1 MANTYADYTGDGSET
16 DFAINFDY
24 IKTSHVAV
32 EVNEGPAG
40 GTNTW
45 VRKTLGSDYTVVTS
59 PTKQVVFTSAPANLV
74 RVRVLRDSDANVG
87 IVDFANGSVL
97 TETELDNAYNH
108 NRYLA
113 QEAEEGASGGGF
125 TKNLS
130 GQYDADGLRIENLA
144 APDSDD
150 DAANKSYVDT
160 ATAAAVATEASAR
173 ISGDND
179 QVSKTGDTMSGNL
192 AMGGNKV
199 TGLGS
204 PGTGTDAANK
214 TYVDDT
220 VASVTAGTIPDGTI
234 TTAKLADDAVTA
246 AKLDNTTVTPGS
258 YTNTDI
264 TVDENGRIT
273 AASNGSS
280 GAGATNLGVTHN
292 AENVDVTSSTGDDI
306 TLNAAVASVGATPGT
321 AGVMTDGD
329 KEKLDGLVSNA
340 THTGDVTGSTALTIA
355 NGVITHDKISTTDT
369 VFNISANNEVG
380 IGRTAV
386 SGYGLGI
393 AGGVYLDNSVAIDTY
408 AEGDESVRSL
418 STQAITG
425 GYNTVAKAIKQF
437 RAESSNY
444 TGAIGFS
451 YKNDGF
457 YSTPLKVGF
466 HSSVDYSTESP
477 NRNIYHILCEQE
489 NVHNSGP
496 YTLAT
501 GNPLLQVIG
510 NGDVANKN
518 NSYGS
523 TSDSALKKDI
533 ADANSQWT
541 DIKNVSVKNYKLK
554 SETEADSP
562 VYIGVVAQDLEAA
575 GMNGLVDDSGKYKT
589 VKYSILYMKAI
600 KALQE
605 AMDRIEALEAK
616 VESLQ
621 AQ

>member
-1 MANTYADYTGDGSET
+1 MAYTYTDYVGNGSET
-16 DFAINFDY
+16 QFDINFDY

-74 RVRVLRDSDANVG
+74 RVRVLRDSDANIG

-125 TKNLS
+125 TKNTD

-160 ATAAAVATEASAR
+160 TAAAAVATETSAR
-173 ISGDND
+173 IAGDND

-234 TTAKLADDAVTA
+234 TTAKIADDAVTA
-246 AKLDNTTVTPGS
+246 AKLDNTAVTPGS

-273 AASNGSS
+273 AASS
-280 GAGATNLGVTHN
+280 GAAGGEDNVQADWNETDNTSDAFILNKPTIPSTSDDLTEGSTNLFN
-292 AENVDVTSSTGDDI
+292 Q
-306 TLNAAVASVGATPGT
+306 
-321 AGVMTDGD
+321 
-329 KEKLDGLVSNA
+329 

-355 NGVITHDKISTTDT
+355 NDAVTTDKINLRAVTFPKIQLMANMNVVGNLSGSTASPTSVSVLDEDAMTSNSATALATQQSIKAYVDNQVSSVSSFKSSDITWTAGTTGTNPAQNNDIT
-369 VFNISANNEVG
+369 V
-380 IGRTAV
+380 TH
-386 SGYGLGI
+386 GLG
-393 AGGVYLDNSVAIDTY
+393 GVPDSFTVVLKCTTAENGWSVGEEVSIDYESSTNGRLATWATSTVVGFRFNSGTTANPFELPNRT
-408 AEGDESVRSL
+408 
-418 STQAITG
+418 STSTFNPTAS
-425 GYNTVAKAIKQF
+425 NWRLVF
-437 RAESSNY
+437 RAQ
-444 TGAIGFS
+444 IFS
-451 YKNDGF
+451 
-457 YSTPLKVGF
+457 
-466 HSSVDYSTESP
+466 
-477 NRNIYHILCEQE
+477 
-489 NVHNSGP
+489 
-496 YTLAT
+496 
-501 GNPLLQVIG
+501 
-510 NGDVANKN
+510 
-518 NSYGS
+518 
-523 TSDSALKKDI
+523 
-533 ADANSQWT
+533 
-541 DIKNVSVKNYKLK
+541 
-554 SETEADSP
+554 
-562 VYIGVVAQDLEAA
+562 
-575 GMNGLVDDSGKYKT
+575 
-589 VKYSILYMKAI
+589 
-600 KALQE
+600 
-605 AMDRIEALEAK
+605 
-616 VESLQ
+616 
-621 AQ
+621 

>member
-125 TKNLS
+125 TKNPS

-144 APDSDD
+144 DPDSDD

-234 TTAKLADDAVTA
+234 TTSKIADGAVTA
-246 AKLDNTTVTPGS
+246 AKLDSGVGGENNVQSDWNEADTNSDAFILNKPTIPTNVSDLSNDAGYTANAGTVIEVSTGTGLTGGPITGTGTISIDTGGVDTTQLADDSVTSTKISSTDTNFNINDSTGNIGIGVTADSSDKVLVNGALTLRGTGNKILRVDSTNGLGYLYARSGS
-258 YTNTDI
+258 QAANQKEIAIYPFNGKLGLSWITDA
-264 TVDENGRIT
+264 G
-273 AASNGSS
+273 
-280 GAGATNLGVTHN
+280 GAGFIVQLDQATGSWQPNSDNIQNLGASSNRWATVFAGTGTINTSDRNEKENIEELSDAERRVATAIKGLVKKFRFVGRVRTHVGVIAQDVKDAFT
-292 AENVDVTSSTGDDI
+292 AEG
-306 TLNAAVASVGATPGT
+306 LNAADYGMFCSDTFQDEDGAT
-321 AGVMTDGD
+321 
-329 KEKLDGLVSNA
+329 
-340 THTGDVTGSTALTIA
+340 VTRLGIRYEELLAF
-355 NGVITHDKISTTDT
+355 V
-369 VFNISANNEVG
+369 ISA
-380 IGRTAV
+380 
-386 SGYGLGI
+386 L
-393 AGGVYLDNSVAIDTY
+393 
-408 AEGDESVRSL
+408 
-418 STQAITG
+418 
-425 GYNTVAKAIKQF
+425 
-437 RAESSNY
+437 
-444 TGAIGFS
+444 
-451 YKNDGF
+451 
-457 YSTPLKVGF
+457 
-466 HSSVDYSTESP
+466 
-477 NRNIYHILCEQE
+477 
-489 NVHNSGP
+489 
-496 YTLAT
+496 
-501 GNPLLQVIG
+501 
-510 NGDVANKN
+510 
-518 NSYGS
+518 
-523 TSDSALKKDI
+523 
-533 ADANSQWT
+533 
-541 DIKNVSVKNYKLK
+541 
-554 SETEADSP
+554 
-562 VYIGVVAQDLEAA
+562 
-575 GMNGLVDDSGKYKT
+575 
-589 VKYSILYMKAI
+589 
-600 KALQE
+600 
-605 AMDRIEALEAK
+605 
-616 VESLQ
+616 
-621 AQ
+621 

>member
-1 MANTYADYTGDGSET
+1 MANTYVDYTGDGSET

-74 RVRVLRDSDANVG
+74 RVRVLRDSDANIG

-125 TKNLS
+125 TKNTD

-160 ATAAAVATEASAR
+160 TAAAAVATETSAR
-173 ISGDND
+173 IAGDND

-199 TGLGS
+199 TGLGT

-234 TTAKLADDAVTA
+234 TTAKIADDAVTA
-246 AKLDNTTVTPGS
+246 TKLDNTAVTPGS

-273 AASNGSS
+273 AASS
-280 GAGATNLGVTHN
+280 GAAGGEDNVQADWNEADTNSDAYILNKPTIPSTSDDLTEGSTNLFN
-292 AENVDVTSSTGDDI
+292 Q
-306 TLNAAVASVGATPGT
+306 
-321 AGVMTDGD
+321 
-329 KEKLDGLVSNA
+329 

-355 NGVITHDKISTTDT
+355 NNAVTTDKINLRAVTFDKMQLMGNMTVVGNVSGGTANPTSVSVLDEDAMTSNSATALATQQSIKAYVDTQVTGTISKYSTGWLSSHGAVTVANGSTHTITHNLGTTDIT
-369 VFNISANNEVG
+369 VEVFVATNSSGANSFCVSTMADNRGFDSNGYSSQVHSIASNTFVLQLGSAGYETLTSTG
-380 IGRTAV
+380 TTS
-386 SGYGLGI
+386 SGSF
-393 AGGVYLDNSVAIDTY
+393 AS
-408 AEGDESVRSL
+408 
-418 STQAITG
+418 
-425 GYNTVAKAIKQF
+425 KFIK
-437 RAESSNY
+437 
-444 TGAIGFS
+444 
-451 YKNDGF
+451 
-457 YSTPLKVGF
+457 V
-466 HSSVDYSTESP
+466 V
-477 NRNIYHILCEQE
+477 
-489 NVHNSGP
+489 
-496 YTLAT
+496 
-501 GNPLLQVIG
+501 VIG
-510 NGDVANKN
+510 
-518 NSYGS
+518 
-523 TSDSALKKDI
+523 
-533 ADANSQWT
+533 
-541 DIKNVSVKNYKLK
+541 
-554 SETEADSP
+554 
-562 VYIGVVAQDLEAA
+562 
-575 GMNGLVDDSGKYKT
+575 
-589 VKYSILYMKAI
+589 
-600 KALQE
+600 
-605 AMDRIEALEAK
+605 
-616 VESLQ
+616 
-621 AQ
+621 

>member
-125 TKNLS
+125 TKNPS

-150 DAANKSYVDT
+150 DAVNKGYADTRFVNVTGDTLTGALTLSGDPTSDLHAATKQYVDDEVT
-160 ATAAAVATEASAR
+160 TAVATEASAR

-199 TGLGS
+199 TGLGT

-234 TTAKLADDAVTA
+234 TTSKIADGAVTA
-246 AKLDNTTVTPGS
+246 AKLDSGVGGENNVQSDWNEADTNSDAFILNKPTIPTNVSDLSNDAGYTANAGTVIEVSTGTGLTGGPITGTGTISIDTGGVDTTQLADDSVTSTKISSTDTNFNINDSTGNIGIGVTADSSDKVLVNGALTLRGTGNKILRVDSTNGLGYLYARSGS
-258 YTNTDI
+258 QAANQKEIAIYPFNGKLGLSWITDA
-264 TVDENGRIT
+264 G
-273 AASNGSS
+273 
-280 GAGATNLGVTHN
+280 GAGFIVQLDQATGSWQPNSDNIQNLGASSNRWATVFAGTGTINTSDRNEKENIEELSDAERRVATAIKGLVKKFRFVGRVRTHVGVIAQDVKDAFT
-292 AENVDVTSSTGDDI
+292 AEG
-306 TLNAAVASVGATPGT
+306 LNAADYGMFCSDTFQDEDGAT
-321 AGVMTDGD
+321 
-329 KEKLDGLVSNA
+329 
-340 THTGDVTGSTALTIA
+340 VTRLGIRYEELLAF
-355 NGVITHDKISTTDT
+355 V
-369 VFNISANNEVG
+369 ISA
-380 IGRTAV
+380 
-386 SGYGLGI
+386 L
-393 AGGVYLDNSVAIDTY
+393 
-408 AEGDESVRSL
+408 
-418 STQAITG
+418 
-425 GYNTVAKAIKQF
+425 
-437 RAESSNY
+437 
-444 TGAIGFS
+444 
-451 YKNDGF
+451 
-457 YSTPLKVGF
+457 
-466 HSSVDYSTESP
+466 
-477 NRNIYHILCEQE
+477 
-489 NVHNSGP
+489 
-496 YTLAT
+496 
-501 GNPLLQVIG
+501 
-510 NGDVANKN
+510 
-518 NSYGS
+518 
-523 TSDSALKKDI
+523 
-533 ADANSQWT
+533 
-541 DIKNVSVKNYKLK
+541 
-554 SETEADSP
+554 
-562 VYIGVVAQDLEAA
+562 
-575 GMNGLVDDSGKYKT
+575 
-589 VKYSILYMKAI
+589 
-600 KALQE
+600 
-605 AMDRIEALEAK
+605 
-616 VESLQ
+616 
-621 AQ
+621 